1 MIKDLLIKARSI
13 RSFDM
18 SRRVREDDL
27 LEFVENLRFIPSSC
41 NFQAL
46 KYLLVT
52 DEDKCAFMR
61 SKTRWAGFL
70 ENYSGPDTDKSP
82 TAYMVI
88 CQDLKCCENEIL
100 YLKDA
105 GIAAQTVNLMACE
118 KEIGV
123 CMIGSF
129 DIKSVSEYFSLP
141 ENIKPKLVLALG
153 YPAESPVLEDEKGC
167 VKYYRDENNIHHVP
181 KRLAKD
187 LII

>member
-1 MIKDLLIKARSI
+1 
-13 RSFDM
+13 M
-18 SRRVREDDL
+18 SRRIDEDILQD
-27 LEFVENLRFIPSSC
+27 FVENLRFIPSSC

-46 KYLLVT
+46 KYLLIT
-52 DEDKCAFMR
+52 DEEQCGFMR

-70 ENYSGPDTDKSP
+70 PDYSGPDADRSP

-88 CQDLKCCENEIL
+88 CQDLSCCENETL
-100 YLKDA
+100 YLKDV

-118 KEIGV
+118 KGIGI

-129 DIKSVSEYFSLP
+129 DISAVTEFFSLP
-141 ENIKPKLVLALG
+141 GNIIPKLVLALG
-153 YPAESPVLEDEKGC
+153 YPLEFPVLEDEKGS

-187 LII
+187 LIIKNN

>member
-1 MIKDLLIKARSI
+1 MIRDLLVKARSI

-18 SRRVREDDL
+18 SRRVGADIL

-52 DEDKCAFMR
+52 DEEKCTFMR

-70 ENYSGPDTDKSP
+70 ENYSGPDADKSP

-88 CQDLKCCENEIL
+88 CHDLECCENETL
-100 YLKDA
+100 YLKDV
-105 GIAAQTVNLMACE
+105 GIAAQTVNFMACE
-118 KEIGV
+118 KGIGI

-129 DIKSVSEYFSLP
+129 DIKAVSEYFSLP

-153 YPAESPVLEDEKGC
+153 YPAESPVLEDAQGS
-167 VKYYRDENNIHHVP
+167 VKYYRDEYNVHHVP
-181 KRLAKD
+181 KRSAKD

>member
-18 SRRVREDDL
+18 SRRVGNDIL
-27 LEFVENLRFIPSSC
+27 FEFVENLRFIPSSC

-52 DEDKCAFMR
+52 DEAQCAFMR
-61 SKTRWAGFL
+61 SRTRWAGFL
-70 ENYSGPDTDKSP
+70 PDYNGPDADKSP

-88 CQDLKCCENEIL
+88 CHDTDCCENETL
-100 YLKDA
+100 YLKDT

-118 KEIGV
+118 KGIGV

-129 DIKSVSEYFSLP
+129 DIKAVSEHFSLP
-141 ENIKPKLVLALG
+141 ANIKPKLVLALG
-153 YPAESPVLEDEKGC
+153 YPAETPVLEDEKGS
-167 VKYYRDENNIHHVP
+167 VKYYRDEKNIHHVP